1 MNKFFLQGKR
11 NKNISRK
18 SAYDKSVNFQYSNI
32 ESQNKKF
39 NSGIF
44 ENLNTF
50 QNINLLF
57 SKNYKSILNLKS
69 NLKKEA
75 LDNQKYISN
84 SLSNSNIFLKSTE
97 ENLLSSIN
105 NKDLPYSNNITN
117 KKRRAT
123 IKNKKSLKNKIEG
136 AFLKRNSKFKEE
148 EFIKSGNGKIIQNSS
163 KTRNKANIL
172 NCNIIKDIEK
182 GEKKL
187 ISEKKRNSV
196 CYNQNKKFIESP
208 KNNRKLR
215 RSLIL
220 PSFNLNK
227 INIFPKKQFLQ
238 LKSIQDIEKDISKRL
253 SVANIFELKNEIKEH
268 EDIDIN
274 KVADISPSS
283 LKKDNR
289 LKSRK
294 SSESTFIQD
303 LSKIKDKIH
312 GLEFEEKYRSLF
324 LSKNL
329 YDSLEDDE
337 FEDIDKEEAYYIA
350 PNSNTCYIID
360 SLTLISSL
368 ITLTYTPFFLSNKL
382 SMCKIDFFSFD
393 YIIYII
399 IEFVYIADL
408 ISGFFRAYY
417 NFDEVLIIKNKKMIF
432 NYLYGWFIIDLIEAI
447 PFFLILNFYQEDCK
461 KENFIKFEFV
471 NLNYTFLL
479 LKIFKIMKIYKN
491 SIVKLIGKFLNKSNF
506 ISDWKG
512 VLVNLFIIACS
523 LHLGTCYLIFLGKN
537 IYPGW
542 IIDGGLQSE
551 SYSTIYIAGLYYV
564 MTTLTTVGYGDVPV
578 TCNQERIFQ
587 IILLLLGTFAYSW
600 LLTYISNYIKKN
612 NEKYIVFEQNLKI
625 LEEIKINYPNLS
637 QDLHD
642 RIYRYLI
649 YNKSK
654 YNIDVKKILYY
665 LPSSIQNNL
674 IIEIYKPI
682 IQDFFFFKYFEN
694 SDFLV
699 KIVTS
704 MKRSLS
710 MKEDILIQEGDV
722 IEEII
727 FVKKGVLSLEIEFNL
742 DQPQKY
748 AEDHLRID
756 KLKSN
761 YITDTSTLI
770 TNIQKKNTFSN
781 YISNDTKIKTKNL
794 EPIQFR
800 KKIIK
805 IIEMRKN
812 EHFGDILMILNEK
825 SPVTIKVKSKKAE
838 LLFLEK
844 ADATEISNLYPNI
857 WKRIVNRSLHNM
869 KQIKNII
876 KRKIVFFCELN
887 DIPINPMIKN
897 QYLIEKEK
905 NNYFE
910 ISKKSVNKNY
920 TKKKSRKIIES
931 IIKEEDESQI
941 NSIQISNTITKSKS
955 IKKIKKAES
964 LQYKHLTNKKDK
976 NDSFFNPKK
985 TSSTI
990 VELKNNNKKI
1000 SDKIFKNEVESS
1012 NIINSI
1018 FKEKINYENKNNN
1031 KVIQKVHKTKIF
1043 DISNKNCDIKSENKK
1058 SEKINEETYFN
1069 EDLGI
1074 NNINRSIL
1082 MNNYD
1087 KNNSIFHL
1095 NNINN
1100 SNYFEFNNDNYKN
1113 KINKLLSETENSDE
1127 KYENILIDNDNSIK
1141 TKKGNKKINIYN
1153 NIVINNTNKNDTI
1166 DNKNYKQ
1173 INKFFYLENSS
1184 IISFTINAI
1193 YENINTITNF
1203 QYGKNSTLREN
1214 VKQFILEKLLI
1225 HKRVSSSLDK
1235 IQSIGKEIK
1244 NHSLINLN
1252 KNINDSYNSSD
1263 KFKFQKS
1270 NILKNHDKLKNL
1282 DDSIMPKGTTLLRK
1296 KVDKKIKTP
1305 TKIEFNEATF
1315 YTRIKT
1321 IKKNKKSYKSK
1332 EKNESDKYNY
1342 EERISQNIEKNK
1354 QNLNN
1359 PQEYFTGF
1367 FSKLL
1372 TKKNIK
1378 V

>member
-39 NSGIF
+39 NSRIF

-84 SLSNSNIFLKSTE
+84 SLSNSHIFLKSTE

-294 SSESTFIQD
+294 SLESTFIQD

-625 LEEIKINYPNLS
+625 LEEIKINYPNLN

-682 IQDFFFFKYFEN
+682 IQNFFFFK
-694 SDFLV
+694 
-699 KIVTS
+699 
-704 MKRSLS
+704 
-710 MKEDILIQEGDV
+710 
-722 IEEII
+722 
-727 FVKKGVLSLEIEFNL
+727 
-742 DQPQKY
+742 
-748 AEDHLRID
+748 
-756 KLKSN
+756 
-761 YITDTSTLI
+761 
-770 TNIQKKNTFSN
+770 
-781 YISNDTKIKTKNL
+781 
-794 EPIQFR
+794 
-800 KKIIK
+800 
-805 IIEMRKN
+805 
-812 EHFGDILMILNEK
+812 
-825 SPVTIKVKSKKAE
+825 
-838 LLFLEK
+838 
-844 ADATEISNLYPNI
+844 
-857 WKRIVNRSLHNM
+857 
-869 KQIKNII
+869 
-876 KRKIVFFCELN
+876 
-887 DIPINPMIKN
+887 
-897 QYLIEKEK
+897 
-905 NNYFE
+905 
-910 ISKKSVNKNY
+910 
-920 TKKKSRKIIES
+920 
-931 IIKEEDESQI
+931 
-941 NSIQISNTITKSKS
+941 
-955 IKKIKKAES
+955 
-964 LQYKHLTNKKDK
+964 
-976 NDSFFNPKK
+976 
-985 TSSTI
+985 
-990 VELKNNNKKI
+990 
-1000 SDKIFKNEVESS
+1000 
-1012 NIINSI
+1012 
-1018 FKEKINYENKNNN
+1018 
-1031 KVIQKVHKTKIF
+1031 
-1043 DISNKNCDIKSENKK
+1043 
-1058 SEKINEETYFN
+1058 
-1069 EDLGI
+1069 
-1074 NNINRSIL
+1074 
-1082 MNNYD
+1082 
-1087 KNNSIFHL
+1087 
-1095 NNINN
+1095 
-1100 SNYFEFNNDNYKN
+1100 
-1113 KINKLLSETENSDE
+1113 
-1127 KYENILIDNDNSIK
+1127 
-1141 TKKGNKKINIYN
+1141 
-1153 NIVINNTNKNDTI
+1153 
-1166 DNKNYKQ
+1166 
-1173 INKFFYLENSS
+1173 
-1184 IISFTINAI
+1184 
-1193 YENINTITNF
+1193 
-1203 QYGKNSTLREN
+1203 
-1214 VKQFILEKLLI
+1214 
-1225 HKRVSSSLDK
+1225 
-1235 IQSIGKEIK
+1235 
-1244 NHSLINLN
+1244 
-1252 KNINDSYNSSD
+1252 
-1263 KFKFQKS
+1263 
-1270 NILKNHDKLKNL
+1270 
-1282 DDSIMPKGTTLLRK
+1282 
-1296 KVDKKIKTP
+1296 
-1305 TKIEFNEATF
+1305 
-1315 YTRIKT
+1315 
-1321 IKKNKKSYKSK
+1321 
-1332 EKNESDKYNY
+1332 
-1342 EERISQNIEKNK
+1342 
-1354 QNLNN
+1354 
-1359 PQEYFTGF
+1359 
-1367 FSKLL
+1367 
-1372 TKKNIK
+1372 
-1378 V
+1378 